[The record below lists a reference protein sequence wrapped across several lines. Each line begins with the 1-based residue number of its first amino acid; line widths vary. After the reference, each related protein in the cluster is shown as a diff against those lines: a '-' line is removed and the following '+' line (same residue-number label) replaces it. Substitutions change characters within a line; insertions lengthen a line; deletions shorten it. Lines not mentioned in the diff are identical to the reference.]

1 VEASLPPKTTGSNV
15 RGFSCYHDG
24 NYNTLK
30 DSQRKE
36 LVQKGKKLLG
46 VTQGTY

>member
-1 VEASLPPKTTGSNV
+1 MSEALVVTIG
-15 RGFSCYHDG
+15 G

-36 LVQKGKKLLG
+36 LVQKGKKLLE